1 MEPLPAAAVQSAQ
14 QLAGSVSHDLSAWGL
29 FLQADLIVKA
39 VMIILL
45 ASSVWSWAIIID
57 KWILFKSLASRAAKF
72 ENVFWSG
79 EALEKL
85 YKRIQSKP
93 GDPMA
98 RLFCA
103 AMQEWKL
110 TVENTENLDGDL
122 RAGLQQRIDRAM
134 LTTINREMN
143 DVERYMTF
151 LATVGSTGP
160 FIGLFGTV
168 WGIMNSFSAI
178 AGSQN
183 TSLAVV
189 APGIAEALF
198 ATAVGLVA
206 AIPAVVAYNKF
217 STDMGRYHDRMDA
230 FAGEFSAILSRHL
243 EQQHAGGG
251 NAGERAA

>member
-1 MEPLPAAAVQSAQ
+1 MDPTIPVQAA
-14 QLAGSVSHDLSAWGL
+14 QLAGTVSHDLSAWGL

-39 VMIILL
+39 VMLVL
-45 ASSVWSWAIIID
+45 ALSSIWSWAIIID
-57 KWILFKSLASRAAKF
+57 KWITFRGISKKAGQF
-72 ENVFWSG
+72 ETAFWSG
-79 EALEKL
+79 EALEKF
-85 YKRIQSKP
+85 YKRIQQKP

-98 RLFCA
+98 RTFCA
-103 AMQEWKL
+103 GMHEWKL
-110 TVENTENLDGDL
+110 TAETTQTFDGDL

-134 LTTINREMN
+134 VTSISREVN
-143 DVERYMTF
+143 VLERHLPF
-151 LATVGSTGP
+151 LATVGSTAP

-198 ATAVGLVA
+198 ATAIGLVA

-217 STDMGRYHDRMDA
+217 STDLNRYHDRLDA
-230 FAGEFSAILSRHL
+230 FTAEFSAILGRHL
-243 EQQHAGGG
+243 EQQRGG
-251 NAGERAA
+251 R